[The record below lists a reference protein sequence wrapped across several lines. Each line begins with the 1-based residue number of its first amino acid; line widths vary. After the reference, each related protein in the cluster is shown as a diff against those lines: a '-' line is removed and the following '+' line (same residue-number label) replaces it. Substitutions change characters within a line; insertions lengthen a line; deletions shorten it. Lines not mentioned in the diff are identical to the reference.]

1 MPGSGTVEHALGGR
15 DGRPLRSGELHHAA
29 RIATPPVIGNSR
41 RNSQMSCAA
50 ASPAKRS
57 SSEAGRRASSTGGM
71 NALRPTRQNGL
82 AANAPRHHSRQRA
95 MVRRLTPNSSDSCR
109 AAVAPCR
116 IAETNT
122 TTAPR

>member
-1 MPGSGTVEHALGGR
+1 MSGF
-15 DGRPLRSGELHHAA
+15 S
-29 RIATPPVIGNSR
+29 
-41 RNSQMSCAA
+41 
-50 ASPAKRS
+50 S

-109 AAVAPCR
+109 AAVAPCC
-116 IAETNT
+116 IAEIST